1 MKQIIPFQ
9 KELIFKT
16 KVCEVTSISLEHSIK
31 KQTDDSIIGTF
42 LVSGDYKMTEGSI
55 NREKFSF
62 EIPFEIS
69 LEKKYIDNSV
79 KMDIDNFYYEI
90 INGEILKVNIDV
102 YIVGDEIINNEISKS
117 VNDEV
122 DNYLAVDVVNDER
135 AMEEVDNGDDFS
147 SSSIKYEDTLK
158 IDELNDSSSN
168 INFFNNIDSGDTY
181 VTYFVYVVKENDT
194 LDDILKR
201 FNVKREELEE
211 YNDLSNI
218 HDKVK
223 LIIPSHNE

>member
-31 KQTDDSIIGTF
+31 KQTSDSIIGVF

-62 EIPFEIS
+62 DIPFEIS

-90 INGEILKVNIDV
+90 INSEILKVNIDA
-102 YIVGDEIINNEISKS
+102 YIIGDEIINNEKSVISKDQFDNFS
-117 VNDEV
+117 SIDVTDGVRSEKDNDE
-122 DNYLAVDVVNDER
+122 A
-135 AMEEVDNGDDFS
+135 FS
-147 SSSIKYEDTLK
+147 ESSIKYEDTLK
-158 IDELNDSSSN
+158 IDELNDLPNN
-168 INFFNNIDSGDTY
+168 INLFNGIDSGDTY

-194 LDDILKR
+194 LDDLLKR
-201 FNVKREELEE
+201 FNVKREDLEE

-218 HDKVK
+218 HEKAK
-223 LIIPSHNE
+223 LIIPSYNE

>member
-31 KQTDDSIIGTF
+31 KQTNDSIIGVF

-62 EIPFEIS
+62 DIPFEIS

-90 INGEILKVNIDV
+90 INSEILKVNIDV
-102 YIVGDEIINNEISKS
+102 YVIGDEIINNEKNEVTSDDVDNFS
-117 VNDEV
+117 SMDVVDGVRSEEDNDE
-122 DNYLAVDVVNDER
+122 
-135 AMEEVDNGDDFS
+135 DFS
-147 SSSIKYEDTLK
+147 NSSIKYKDTLK
-158 IDELNDSSSN
+158 VDELNDLPSD
-168 INFFNNIDSGDTY
+168 INLFNSIDFGDTY

-194 LDDILKR
+194 LEDILKK

-218 HDKVK
+218 HEKAK
-223 LIIPSHNE
+223 LIIPNHNE

>member
-31 KQTDDSIIGTF
+31 KQTSDSIIGVF

-62 EIPFEIS
+62 DIPFEIS

-90 INGEILKVNIDV
+90 INSEILKVNIDA
-102 YIVGDEIINNEISKS
+102 YIIGDEIINNEKSVISKDQFDNFS
-117 VNDEV
+117 SIDVTDGVRSEKDNDE
-122 DNYLAVDVVNDER
+122 A
-135 AMEEVDNGDDFS
+135 FS
-147 SSSIKYEDTLK
+147 ESSIKYEDTLK
-158 IDELNDSSSN
+158 IDELNDLPNN
-168 INFFNNIDSGDTY
+168 INLFNGIDSGDTY

-201 FNVKREELEE
+201 FNVKREDLEE

-218 HDKVK
+218 HEKAK

>member
-31 KQTDDSIIGTF
+31 KQTNDSIIGVF

-62 EIPFEIS
+62 DIPFEIS

-90 INGEILKVNIDV
+90 INSEILKVNIDA
-102 YIVGDEIINNEISKS
+102 YIIGDEIINNEKSVISKDQFDNFS
-117 VNDEV
+117 SIDVTDGVRSEKDNDE
-122 DNYLAVDVVNDER
+122 A
-135 AMEEVDNGDDFS
+135 FS
-147 SSSIKYEDTLK
+147 ESSIKYEDTLK
-158 IDELNDSSSN
+158 IDELNDLPNN
-168 INFFNNIDSGDTY
+168 INLFNGIDSGDTY

-194 LDDILKR
+194 LDDLLKR
-201 FNVKREELEE
+201 FNVKREDLEE

-218 HDKVK
+218 HEKAK

>member
-31 KQTDDSIIGTF
+31 KQTSDSIIGVF

-62 EIPFEIS
+62 DIPFEIS

-90 INGEILKVNIDV
+90 INSEILKVNIDA
-102 YIVGDEIINNEISKS
+102 YIIGDEIINNEKSVISKDQLDNFS
-117 VNDEV
+117 SIDVTDGVRSEKDNDE
-122 DNYLAVDVVNDER
+122 A
-135 AMEEVDNGDDFS
+135 FS
-147 SSSIKYEDTLK
+147 ESSIKYEDTLK
-158 IDELNDSSSN
+158 IDELNDLPNN
-168 INFFNNIDSGDTY
+168 INLFNGIDSGDTY

-194 LDDILKR
+194 LDDLLKR
-201 FNVKREELEE
+201 FNVKREDLEE

-218 HDKVK
+218 HEKAK
-223 LIIPSHNE
+223 LIIPSYNE

>member
-31 KQTDDSIIGTF
+31 KQTNDSIIGVF

-62 EIPFEIS
+62 DIPFEIS

-90 INGEILKVNIDV
+90 INSEILKVNIDV
-102 YIVGDEIINNEISKS
+102 YVIGDEIINNEKNEVTSEDVDNFS
-117 VNDEV
+117 SMDVVDGVRSEEDNDE
-122 DNYLAVDVVNDER
+122 
-135 AMEEVDNGDDFS
+135 DFS
-147 SSSIKYEDTLK
+147 NSSIKYKDTLK
-158 IDELNDSSSN
+158 IDELNDLPSN
-168 INFFNNIDSGDTY
+168 INLFNSIDSGDTY

-194 LDDILKR
+194 LEDILKK

-218 HDKVK
+218 HEKVK
-223 LIIPSHNE
+223 LIIPNHNE

>member
-31 KQTDDSIIGTF
+31 KQTSDSIIGVF

-62 EIPFEIS
+62 DIPFEIS

-90 INGEILKVNIDV
+90 INSEILKVNIDAYV
-102 YIVGDEIINNEISKS
+102 IGDEIINNEKSVISKDQFDNFS
-117 VNDEV
+117 SIDVTDGVRSEKDNDE
-122 DNYLAVDVVNDER
+122 A
-135 AMEEVDNGDDFS
+135 FS
-147 SSSIKYEDTLK
+147 ESSIKYEDTLK
-158 IDELNDSSSN
+158 IDELNDLPNN
-168 INFFNNIDSGDTY
+168 INLLNGIDSGDTY

-201 FNVKREELEE
+201 FNVKREDLEE

-218 HDKVK
+218 HEKAK

>member
-31 KQTDDSIIGTF
+31 KQTSDSIIGVF

-62 EIPFEIS
+62 DIPFEIS

-90 INGEILKVNIDV
+90 INSEILKVNIDA
-102 YIVGDEIINNEISKS
+102 YIIGDEIINNEKSVISKDQFDNFS
-117 VNDEV
+117 SIDVTDGVRSEKDNDE
-122 DNYLAVDVVNDER
+122 A
-135 AMEEVDNGDDFS
+135 FS
-147 SSSIKYEDTLK
+147 ESSIKYEDTLK
-158 IDELNDSSSN
+158 IDELNDLPNN
-168 INFFNNIDSGDTY
+168 INLFNGIDSGDTY

-194 LDDILKR
+194 LEDILKK

-218 HDKVK
+218 HEKVK
-223 LIIPSHNE
+223 LIIPNHNE

>member
-31 KQTDDSIIGTF
+31 KQTSDSIIGVF

-62 EIPFEIS
+62 DIPFEIS

-90 INGEILKVNIDV
+90 INSEILKVNIDA
-102 YIVGDEIINNEISKS
+102 YIIGDEIINNEKSVISKDQFDNFS
-117 VNDEV
+117 SIDVTDGVRSEKDNDE
-122 DNYLAVDVVNDER
+122 A
-135 AMEEVDNGDDFS
+135 FS
-147 SSSIKYEDTLK
+147 ESSIKYEDTLK
-158 IDELNDSSSN
+158 IDELNDLPNS
-168 INFFNNIDSGDTY
+168 INLFNNIDSGDTY

-201 FNVKREELEE
+201 FNVKKEDLEE

-218 HDKVK
+218 HEKAK